1 MKQKKDFLHIINDV
15 DDKYVEEAMPPDRS
29 GGGKSKRGIGPMLT
43 KWLSVAACFALAVGI
58 AFVTMN
64 RNHNVLPP
72 ESSDVD
78 VTSRKSTDT
87 FSQGGIMSVSEPEYS
102 DESPFPEMSIAASV
116 DGYPPEDVSR
126 DSPEETSEEISE
138 EVSDDIS
145 KPDDEGPQTSYDFT
159 VRFYTWSAD
168 TIEELRE
175 AIRNTDI
182 AGYFPISSAS
192 VEEAEHHKINAQR
205 CLEYIAENGML
216 LPSIA
221 GAECSYRKL
230 YYDGYFKDQYY
241 MSYCSYFNDELPET
255 VWHAYVSVCIPRC
268 ALDDGGIGCVL
279 DDEGTVYAPDGG
291 GTKPDIY
298 ELTKID
304 GRRIGELDSDELLHH
319 GISEAYETRMNI
331 LGEERDV
338 VCVTYL
344 PTKNDSSYRVAL
356 KFIYGGNA
364 VIYSFSLEQGE
375 TSFPYA
381 DMASMLGGVFYD
393 DIEPPLPQKEI
404 TRPLTAEELGLA
416 PGEKSTY
423 VRTFRTYG
431 ELATWAGFFEFKDA
445 KAIYGEDCP
454 DELAADMAWIFT
466 LGDPENDY
474 IRPELSGTGFYI
486 DSVSLVYN
494 YKSGMRTLHALRA
507 ENDGEIPDFVA
518 LTQYYYPK
526 SGALAE
532 IYRLVGG
539 GDEELLAEYCGRREV
554 LDELGFDSAEVKH
567 MKMLSGEGNAI
578 VFERHGDDG
587 VVHKEIFYS
596 YIYNRCFVSFAY
608 SCTAENEAEAD
619 ARMMKFLAESRD
631 LRQEV
636 FNDLD

>member
-29 GGGKSKRGIGPMLT
+29 GGGKSKRSIGPMLT

-58 AFVTMN
+58 AFVAMN
-64 RNHNVLPP
+64 HNHNVVPP
-72 ESSDVD
+72 ESSDCD
-78 VTSRKSTDT
+78 AASRKSTDT

-102 DESPFPEMSIAASV
+102 GELSFPEMSIAASV
-116 DGYPPEDVSR
+116 DEYSTEDVSG
-126 DSPEETSEEISE
+126 DSSEETSEEVSGGFSE
-138 EVSDDIS
+138 
-145 KPDDEGPQTSYDFT
+145 PDNEPPPQTSYDFT
-159 VRFYTWSAD
+159 IRLYTWSAD

-175 AIRNTDI
+175 EIRNTDI

-192 VEEAEHHKINAQR
+192 VLEAEQHKINAQR

-230 YYDGYFKDQYY
+230 YYDGYFKGWDY
-241 MSYCSYFNDELPET
+241 MSYSSHFNDGLPET

-279 DDEGTVYAPDGG
+279 DEEGTGYAPDGG
-291 GTKPDIY
+291 GTEPDIY

-304 GRRIGELDSDELLHH
+304 GRRIGELGSDELLHH
-319 GISEAYETRMNI
+319 GIVEAYETRMNI

-344 PTKNDSSYRVAL
+344 PTKNNSSYRVAL
-356 KFIYGGNA
+356 KFIYGGYA
-364 VIYSFSLEQGE
+364 VIYSFNLEQGV
-375 TSFPYA
+375 TSFPYE

-404 TRPLTAEELGLA
+404 TRPPTAEELGLA

-466 LGDPENDY
+466 LGDPETVY
-474 IRPELSGTGFYI
+474 TAPELSGTGFYI

-526 SGALAE
+526 RGALAE
-532 IYRLVGG
+532 IYRLMGG
-539 GDEELLAEYCGRREV
+539 DDEELLAEYCGRREV

-567 MKMLSGEGNAI
+567 MKMLSGEGKAI
-578 VFERHGDDG
+578 VFEGRGDDG

-596 YIYNRCFVSFAY
+596 YIYNECFVSFAY
-608 SCTAENEAEAD
+608 SCTEENEAEAD
-619 ARMMKFLAESRD
+619 ARMLKFLAESRD
-631 LRQEV
+631 SRQEMY
-636 FNDLD
+636 NDLD

>member
-1 MKQKKDFLHIINDV
+1 
-15 DDKYVEEAMPPDRS
+15 
-29 GGGKSKRGIGPMLT
+29 
-43 KWLSVAACFALAVGI
+43 
-58 AFVTMN
+58 
-64 RNHNVLPP
+64 
-72 ESSDVD
+72 
-78 VTSRKSTDT
+78 
-87 FSQGGIMSVSEPEYS
+87 
-102 DESPFPEMSIAASV
+102 
-116 DGYPPEDVSR
+116 
-126 DSPEETSEEISE
+126 
-138 EVSDDIS
+138 
-145 KPDDEGPQTSYDFT
+145 
-159 VRFYTWSAD
+159 
-168 TIEELRE
+168 
-175 AIRNTDI
+175 
-182 AGYFPISSAS
+182 
-192 VEEAEHHKINAQR
+192 
-205 CLEYIAENGML
+205 ML

-241 MSYCSYFNDELPET
+241 MSYSSHFNYGLPGT

-268 ALDDGGIGCVL
+268 ALDDGGIGCVP
-279 DDEGTVYAPDGG
+279 DDEGAAYAPGGG

-304 GRRIGELDSDELLHH
+304 GRRIGELGSDELLHH

-356 KFIYGGNA
+356 KFIYGGYA

-375 TSFPYA
+375 TSFPYE

-404 TRPLTAEELGLA
+404 TRPPTAEELELA

-466 LGDPENDY
+466 LGDPETVY
-474 IRPELSGTGFYI
+474 TAPELSGTGFYI

-518 LTQYYYPK
+518 LTQYYYLK
-526 SGALAE
+526 NGALAE
-532 IYRLVGG
+532 IYRLMGG
-539 GDEELLAEYCGRREV
+539 DDEELLAEYCGRREV

-567 MKMLSGEGNAI
+567 MKMLSGEGK
-578 VFERHGDDG
+578 G
-587 VVHKEIFYS
+587 
-596 YIYNRCFVSFAY
+596 NRI
-608 SCTAENEAEAD
+608 
-619 ARMMKFLAESRD
+619 
-631 LRQEV
+631 
-636 FNDLD
+636 

>member
-1 MKQKKDFLHIINDV
+1 MKRKKDFLHIINDV

-29 GGGKSKRGIGPMLT
+29 GGGKSKRSIGPMLT

-58 AFVTMN
+58 AFVAMN
-64 RNHNVLPP
+64 HNHNVLPP
-72 ESSDVD
+72 ESSDCD
-78 VTSRKSTDT
+78 AASRKSTDT
-87 FSQGGIMSVSEPEYS
+87 FSLGGIMSVSEPEYS
-102 DESPFPEMSIAASV
+102 DELSFPEMSIAASV
-116 DGYPPEDVSR
+116 DEYPPEDVSGN
-126 DSPEETSEEISE
+126 SSE
-138 EVSDDIS
+138 EVSEEVS
-145 KPDDEGPQTSYDFT
+145 GGFSEPDDEPPPQTSYDFT
-159 VRFYTWSAD
+159 VKLYTWSAD

-192 VEEAEHHKINAQR
+192 VEEANHHKINAQR

-241 MSYCSYFNDELPET
+241 MSYSSHFNYGLPGT

-268 ALDDGGIGCVL
+268 ALDDGGIGCVP
-279 DDEGTVYAPDGG
+279 DDEGAAYAPGGG

-304 GRRIGELDSDELLHH
+304 GRRIGELGSDELLHH

-356 KFIYGGNA
+356 KFIYGGYA
-364 VIYSFSLEQGE
+364 VIYSFRLEQGE

-393 DIEPPLPQKEI
+393 DIEPPLPPKEI

-423 VRTFRTYG
+423 VSTFRTYG
-431 ELATWAGFFEFKDA
+431 ELATWADFFEVEDVTA
-445 KAIYGEDCP
+445 LYGEDCP
-454 DELAADMAWIFT
+454 DELLLDMPLSIRW

-486 DSVSLVYN
+486 DSVSVIYN

-518 LTQYYYPK
+518 LTQYYYLK
-526 SGALAE
+526 NGALAE
-532 IYRLVGG
+532 IYRLMGG
-539 GDEELLAEYCGRREV
+539 DDEELLAEYCGRREV

-567 MKMLSGEGNAI
+567 MKMLSGEGKAI
-578 VFERHGDDG
+578 VFEGRGDDG

-596 YIYNRCFVSFAY
+596 YIYNECFVSFAY
-608 SCTAENEAEAD
+608 SCAEENETEAD
-619 ARMMKFLAESRD
+619 ARMLKFLAESRD
-631 LRQEV
+631 LRQEA
-636 FNDLD
+636 FNNPD

>member
-29 GGGKSKRGIGPMLT
+29 GGCKSKRSIGPMLT

-58 AFVTMN
+58 AFVAMN
-64 RNHNVLPP
+64 HNHNVLPP
-72 ESSDVD
+72 ESSDAD
-78 VTSRKSTDT
+78 AASRKSTDT
-87 FSQGGIMSVSEPEYS
+87 FSQSGIMSVSEPEYS

-116 DGYPPEDVSR
+116 DEYPPEDVSG
-126 DSPEETSEEISE
+126 DSSEETSEEVSGGFSE
-138 EVSDDIS
+138 
-145 KPDDEGPQTSYDFT
+145 PDDEAPPNTSYDFT
-159 VRFYTWSAD
+159 VKLYTWNAD

-175 AIRNTDI
+175 EIRNTDI

-192 VEEAEHHKINAQR
+192 VLEAEQHKINAQR

-216 LPSIA
+216 LPSLA

-230 YYDGYFKDQYY
+230 YYSGYFKGWEY
-241 MSYCSYFNDELPET
+241 MSYSSHFNYGLPRT

-268 ALDDGGIGCVL
+268 ALDDGGIGCAL
-279 DDEGTVYAPDGG
+279 DEEGTGYAPDGG

-356 KFIYGGNA
+356 KFIYGGYA

-431 ELATWAGFFEFKDA
+431 ELATWADFFEFKDA

-454 DELAADMAWIFT
+454 DELAADMAQIGA
-466 LGDPENDY
+466 LGDPETVY
-474 IRPELSGTGFYI
+474 TAPELSGTGFYI

-518 LTQYYYPK
+518 LTQYYYLK
-526 SGALAE
+526 NGALAE
-532 IYRLVGG
+532 IYRLMGG
-539 GDEELLAEYCGRREV
+539 DDEELLAKYCGRRDV

-567 MKMLSGEGNAI
+567 MKMLSGEGKAI
-578 VFERHGDDG
+578 VFERRGADG

-596 YIYNRCFVSFAY
+596 YIYNECFVSFAY
-608 SCTAENEAEAD
+608 SCTEENEAEAD

-631 LRQEV
+631 SRQEMY
-636 FNDLD
+636 NDLD